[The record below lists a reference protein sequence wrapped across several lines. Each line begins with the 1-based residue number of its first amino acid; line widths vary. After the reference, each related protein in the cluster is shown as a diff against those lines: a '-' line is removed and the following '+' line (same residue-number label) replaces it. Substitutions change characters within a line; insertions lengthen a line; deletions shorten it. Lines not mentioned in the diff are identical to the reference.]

1 LTILHAIRKQI
12 QKILRLHTHNNL
24 SELEHE
30 YCIDTSRY
38 LICIDFLQDMVEH
51 DIVGLNGIFGDISAA
66 THPCFAPDR
75 IGQGGGRLSL
85 SFLRSACHLSQKI

>member
-1 LTILHAIRKQI
+1 LHG
-12 QKILRLHTHNNL
+12 HNNL

-51 DIVGLNGIFGDISAA
+51 SIVGLDGIFGDLSAA
-66 THPCFAPDR
+66 THPCFAPDM
-75 IGQGGGRLSL
+75 IVQGGGRLSL
-85 SFLRSACHLSQKI
+85 SFLHSACRLPQKI